1 MSSSRFQGLFA
12 LPVVVA
18 ALGFFVDVYDL
29 LLFSIIRKQSVQALG
44 CTPDEVLSQG
54 EWLISIQMTGLLIGG
69 VLWGIFGDRYGR
81 VKVLFGSILL
91 YSLANFANA
100 FVTDTSQ
107 YAILRFVAGLG
118 LAGELGAGVTLVIEI
133 LPKEKRG
140 IAAAFVSGLGIL
152 GAVAAFMV
160 SRLVDWRVC
169 FAVGGM
175 MGMLLLLLRVRIME
189 SSLYHA
195 VAGKSVSRGDFR
207 MFFNDRKRFVRYF
220 RLVLMGI
227 PAWFIIG
234 VMVSFSDK
242 FAEAMHI
249 SGVDPGKG
257 IMFTYLFI
265 SLGDMSVGLLSN
277 WLKSRKKVIY
287 IFYGITALFMV
298 IFYSG
303 WPSTPGDIYFLC
315 CGLGFGSGFTVVYIT
330 MSGEQFGT
338 NLRATA
344 AVSIPNMIRG
354 ALPLIILLFHF
365 LRDLAGD
372 YLTGGMITG
381 ALLMSVAVSAALV
394 TEETFGKDL
403 DFVEE

>member
-1 MSSSRFQGLFA
+1 
-12 LPVVVA
+12 
-18 ALGFFVDVYDL
+18 
-29 LLFSIIRKQSVQALG
+29 
-44 CTPDEVLSQG
+44 
-54 EWLISIQMTGLLIGG
+54 
-69 VLWGIFGDRYGR
+69 
-81 VKVLFGSILL
+81 
-91 YSLANFANA
+91 
-100 FVTDTSQ
+100 
-107 YAILRFVAGLG
+107 
-118 LAGELGAGVTLVIEI
+118 
-133 LPKEKRG
+133 
-140 IAAAFVSGLGIL
+140 
-152 GAVAAFMV
+152 
-160 SRLVDWRVC
+160 
-169 FAVGGM
+169 
-175 MGMLLLLLRVRIME
+175 
-189 SSLYHA
+189 
-195 VAGKSVSRGDFR
+195 

-287 IFYGITALFMV
+287 VFYGITALFMV